1 MSLTDKFISNL
12 RAYEKKDLPRVAELF
27 AEDMFLRDW
36 KISVKGK
43 PQVLNETKKNFEAG
57 GAISIEV
64 LRTYED
70 GNTVIAE
77 LHNIVQDSEDIY
89 VTDIATFNDDGLITT
104 IRAYI
109 GRED

>member
-1 MSLTDKFISNL
+1 M
-12 RAYEKKDLPRVAELF
+12 AELF
-27 AEDMFLRDW
+27 AEDLFLRDW

-43 PQVLNETKKNFEAG
+43 QNVLAETRNNFEAG
-57 GAISIEV
+57 GDISIEV

-77 LHNIVQDSEDIY
+77 LNIHVEDSEDIY
-89 VTDIATFNDDGLITT
+89 VTDIVTFNSEGLIST

-109 GRED
+109 GRVD